1 MGKLVTL
8 RLDGNLKQQG
18 FQVILEVGL
27 EGERPQVELQGC
39 LPPDVELAKCL
50 QRWQQSYQGLGIP
63 SRIKP
68 QEIVYG
74 GSVNR
79 VENCRQMGH
88 ALSDRFQQW
97 LRSESFQMLDL
108 RLREELQKTDLIRI
122 VLRSSDRAI
131 RQLPWSVWDLLKR
144 FPQAELVLSAPTSE
158 QPCVSLQHHARKTVR
173 ILAILGHSIG
183 IDVEGDRQRL
193 MDLPNAQVTLL
204 VEPKR
209 QQINDRLWEQAWD
222 ILFFAGHSQ
231 TQEDTGRI
239 YINPYD
245 SLSIAELSYGI
256 QRAIA
261 QGLQLAIFNSCD
273 GLGLVSELESLQLP
287 QMIVMREPV
296 PDRVAQLF
304 LHYFLSAFASDLP
317 LHLAIRQARERLQ
330 GIEDE
335 FPYASWLPIL
345 CQMPN
350 VYPPTWRH
358 LQGDLKSSSEVHSI
372 SLGALTL
379 KSFLVSTLVVGIQS
393 LGFLQPFE
401 LNIFDQWLRLRP
413 PEAIDDRILVVTID
427 EADIQYQDA
436 QGMDRRGS
444 LSDQALAQL
453 LQTLAPHHPRVI
465 GLDIFHDFEFSPKLA
480 IALQDHPDFIAT
492 CAIAATT
499 EHPNT
504 IAAPPRFLSENL
516 GFSDIPVD
524 PQYVI
529 RRQFLGMSSATGCPP
544 DQALSLRIAMRYLEN
559 QDGFELQRNAQGE
572 VQIGDVV
579 FPKLTPNA
587 GGYQLPIDE
596 SKGYQILLNY
606 RQAEFQQVSLRS
618 LLNGEVNDLAEKVS
632 DRIILIGVDDDKD
645 VHLTPYSR
653 GRHSE
658 RMPGIVLQAHM
669 VSQIV
674 SSVLDRRP
682 LLSWMPVW
690 REIVWIS
697 FFSVLG
703 GVLGHFL
710 VRDLVWRHVTI
721 FALALG
727 GTIILTYGFC
737 FILILRGWWIP
748 FVSPMLALL
757 ISSGASVLLQQVNR
771 SKRYLTQLHNP
782 YGRSPNAGRY

>member
-27 EGERPQVELQGC
+27 EGERPQVELQGY

-79 VENCRQMGH
+79 VENCRQIGH
-88 ALSDRFQQW
+88 ALCDRFQQW

-158 QPCVSLQHHARKTVR
+158 QPRVSLQHHARKTVR

-193 MDLPNAQVTLL
+193 MALPNAQVTLL
-204 VEPKR
+204 VEPDR

-239 YINPYD
+239 YINPHD
-245 SLSIAELSYGI
+245 SFSIAELSYGI

-345 CQMPN
+345 CQTPN
-350 VYPPTWRH
+350 AHPPTWSH
-358 LQGDLKSSSEVHSI
+358 LRGDFKSSLEIHSI
-372 SLGALTL
+372 SLGGLALTG
-379 KSFLVSTLVVGIQS
+379 FLVSTLVVGMQS
-393 LGFLQPFE
+393 MGLLQSFE
-401 LNIFDQWLRLRP
+401 LNVFDQWMRLRP
-413 PEAIDDRILVVTID
+413 SEAIDDRILVVTID

-436 QGMDRRGS
+436 QGMERRGS

-453 LQTLAPHHPRVI
+453 LQTLSPYHPRVI
-465 GLDIFHDFEFSPKLA
+465 GLDIFHDFEFSSELA
-480 IALQDHPDFIAT
+480 IALKDTSAFIAT
-492 CAIAATT
+492 CAIANTA
-499 EHPNT
+499 EDPNT
-504 IAAPPRFLSENL
+504 IAAPPGFVGEDL

-524 PQYVI
+524 PGYVI
-529 RRQFLGMSSATGCPP
+529 RRQFLGMSSAMECPT
-544 DQALSLRIAMRYLEN
+544 DQSLSLRVALRYLDRYN
-559 QDGFELQRNAQGE
+559 GSELGRNAQDD

-579 FPKLTPNA
+579 FLKLTPNA

-606 RQAEFQQVSLRS
+606 RQASFQQVSLRS
-618 LLNGEVNDLAEKVS
+618 LLKGDIDDLAEKVG
-632 DRIILIGVDDDKD
+632 DRIVLIGVDGSKD
-645 VHLTPYSR
+645 VHLTPYSQ
-653 GRHSE
+653 GKLSE
-658 RMPGIVLQAHM
+658 RMPGIVVQAHM
-669 VSQIV
+669 VSQVV
-674 SSVLDRRP
+674 SSVIDRRP
-682 LLSWMPVW
+682 LLRWIPLW
-690 REIVWIS
+690 AEIAWIS
-697 FFSVLG
+697 LFSVSGRLWAYVLMR
-703 GVLGHFL
+703 GVS
-710 VRDLVWRHVTI
+710 WRYIAI
-721 FALALG
+721 FALSLG
-727 GTIILTYGFC
+727 SVIILTYSLC
-737 FILILRGWWIP
+737 FILLLKGWWIP
-748 FVSPMLALL
+748 FVSPVLAF
-757 ISSGASVLLQQVNR
+757 IVSCGASAVSQPMDRL
-771 SKRYLTQLHNP
+771 KGYLTHN
-782 YGRSPNAGRY
+782 R